1 MASHRPATRELAE
14 RDSMGTRV
22 TLLWRE
28 GTRKLWVRVHELA
41 HDVTLVIPVEP
52 QSALDAFHHPYV
64 YASHPQANA
73 GAPRA
78 FKARS

>member
-1 MASHRPATRELAE
+1 MASQTPTTRELAE

-28 GTRKLWVRVHELA
+28 GTRKLWLRVHEPDQ
-41 HDVTLVIPVEP
+41 DVTLIIPVEP

-64 YASHPQANA
+64 YA
-73 GAPRA
+73 
-78 FKARS
+78 ARPTTRRVASAA

>member
-14 RDSMGTRV
+14 RDSAETRV

-28 GTRKLWVRVHELA
+28 GTGKLWVRVHEHA
-41 HDVTLVIPVEP
+41 QDVTLVIPVEP
-52 QSALDAFHHPYV
+52 ESALDAFHHPYV
-64 YASHPQANA
+64 YASYPQPSA
-73 GAPRA
+73 GEPRE